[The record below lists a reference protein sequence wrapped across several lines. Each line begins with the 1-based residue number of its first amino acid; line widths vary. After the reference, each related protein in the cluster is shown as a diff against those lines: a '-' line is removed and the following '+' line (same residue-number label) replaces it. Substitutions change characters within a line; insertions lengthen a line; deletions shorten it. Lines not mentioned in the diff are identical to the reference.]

1 MVLCV
6 TDEGGGRGMS
16 DKEKTNG
23 SLAMAPRVIT
33 IPAANQE
40 TARKLRV
47 AAYTRV
53 SSNSKDQEHS
63 FAAQNAY
70 FSKLITDNP
79 DWELADIYADQGI
92 TGTSIDKRDD
102 FLRMM
107 EDCRKGRIDRI
118 LVKSSSRFARNTKES
133 LAAVRELKSLNISVY
148 FEEQNIDTAQVSG
161 EVLIAMFAALAQRES
176 EAISER
182 VRWSYRVRMSKGR
195 FSTCKAPYGYRLVK
209 DHLEIQEDEASII
222 RHIFDRYLAG
232 VSMENIA
239 KEITALGC
247 PTRDG
252 TQYWQLTSIQYILQN
267 EKYAGDS
274 LSQKKYTTRSFPRQQ
289 KINHGERKQY
299 LVIDSHPAII
309 SREIFQK
316 VQELL
321 TQRSAAIH
329 PRSDVPHAFARKVV
343 CGHCGTLCK
352 RKNCGGS
359 VNWACRRHDKS
370 ITACPNTQVPEEQM
384 KNAFLHVYYNLK
396 HYGTSILTQLI
407 SDLYAARTGSLLWS
421 ENIVEINKQISDI
434 ASQERLLA
442 QLKQQGVVDPD
453 IFISRSNQLAERRRE
468 LTLQKERILRSEED
482 HTIQQTQDLLDVLE
496 SGPDWLDDFDEQL
509 FSDMVEKI
517 VVVDNETLC
526 FRLLNGLE
534 VTEKIERTQR

>member
-1 MVLCV
+1 
-6 TDEGGGRGMS
+6 MS

-107 EDCRKGRIDRI
+107 EDCRKGCIDRI

-182 VRWSYRVRMSKGR
+182 VRWSYKVRMSKGR
-195 FSTCKAPYGYRLVK
+195 FSTRKAPYGYRLVK

-453 IFISRSNQLAERRRE
+453 IFISRSNQLAERLRE
-468 LTLQKERILRSEED
+468 LKLQKERILRSEED

-509 FSDMVEKI
+509 FSDMIEKI
-517 VVVDNETLC
+517 VVVDNETLR

-534 VTEKIERTQR
+534 VTEKIERTRR

>member
-6 TDEGGGRGMS
+6 ADEGGGRGMS

-182 VRWSYRVRMSKGR
+182 VRWSYKVRMSKGR

-453 IFISRSNQLAERRRE
+453 IFISRSNQLAERLRE
-468 LTLQKERILRSEED
+468 LKLQKERILRSEED

-509 FSDMVEKI
+509 FSDMIEKI
-517 VVVDNETLC
+517 VVVDNETLR

-534 VTEKIERTQR
+534 VTEKIERTRR

>member
-6 TDEGGGRGMS
+6 ADEGGGKGMS

-47 AAYTRV
+47 AAYARV
-53 SSNSKDQEHS
+53 SSNSEDQKHS

-70 FSKLITDNP
+70 FSKFITDNP

-92 TGTSIDKRDD
+92 TGTSIDKRED
-102 FLRMM
+102 FQRMM
-107 EDCRKGRIDRI
+107 EDCRGGKIDRI

-133 LAAVRELKSLNISVY
+133 LEAVRELAALGVSVY

-442 QLKQQGVVDPD
+442 QLKQQGSVDPD
-453 IFISRSNQLAERRRE
+453 IFISRGNQLAERRRE
-468 LTLQKERILRSEED
+468 LKLQKERILRSEED

-517 VVVDNETLC
+517 VVVDNETLR

-534 VTEKIERTQR
+534 VTEKIERTRR

>member
-1 MVLCV
+1 
-6 TDEGGGRGMS
+6 MS
-16 DKEKTNG
+16 GKEKTNG

-182 VRWSYRVRMSKGR
+182 MRWSYRTRIDKGR
-195 FSTCKAPYGYRLVK
+195 FSTNKAPFGYMLADATREAAEANPDTKFAIIDDATIDLPNVTSLMFKAEQASYLVGYVAGLTTKTNNIGFVVGMTNETMNQFGYGYCAGAIDANPDITVQQMNANSFADSATGK
-209 DHLEIQEDEASII
+209 SMANAEITNGADIVFQAAGATGLGVIEACQE
-222 RHIFDRYLAG
+222 AG
-232 VSMENIA
+232 VYAIGVDSDQSSIA
-239 KEITALGC
+239 PNTV
-247 PTRDG
+247 
-252 TQYWQLTSIQYILQN
+252 LTSAMKRVDNAVYD
-267 EKYAGDS
+267 A
-274 LSQKKYTTRSFPRQQ
+274 
-289 KINHGERKQY
+289 
-299 LVIDSHPAII
+299 
-309 SREIFQK
+309 
-316 VQELL
+316 VQELIDDKL
-321 TQRSAAIH
+321 EGGVQTFDLAA
-329 PRSDVPHAFARKVV
+329 
-343 CGHCGTLCK
+343 
-352 RKNCGGS
+352 GGVDIAPS
-359 VNWACRRHDKS
+359 QD
-370 ITACPNTQVPEEQM
+370 
-384 KNAFLHVYYNLK
+384 
-396 HYGTSILTQLI
+396 LI
-407 SDLYAARTGSLLWS
+407 SEDVIAA
-421 ENIVEINKQISDI
+421 
-434 ASQERLLA
+434 
-442 QLKQQGVVDPD
+442 VD
-453 IFISRSNQLAERRRE
+453 EV
-468 LTLQKERILRSEED
+468 K
-482 HTIQQTQDLLDVLE
+482 
-496 SGPDWLDDFDEQL
+496 
-509 FSDMVEKI
+509 EKI
-517 VVVDNETLC
+517 ISGDVVVPDDKASFE
-526 FRLLNGLE
+526 
-534 VTEKIERTQR
+534 EKYGDVYVLD